1 MRDGCH
7 MLEPQIDSAGK
18 LRHLITLDGLSRAQL
33 IDILDAAEALRAT
46 AERPVN
52 KLPILRGRTVV
63 NLFFEPSTRTRTSF
77 ELAATRLSADVVN
90 FDVGASST
98 KKGETLLDT
107 LRTLEAMRCDLFV
120 VRHMQNGTPEYLA
133 RNAAPGVVI
142 VNGGDGNHAHPTQGL
157 LDVFTIRRHK
167 PDFSKLVV
175 TIVGDILHSRVAR
188 SDIHALKLLGV
199 REIRLAG
206 PAALLPEDAASQGC
220 SIAHSIDAAIK
231 GADVIIMLRLQK
243 ERMQA
248 ALIDSDD
255 AYARDWGL
263 NAQRLKLA
271 RPDAMVMHP
280 GPINRGVEI
289 TDEVADGPQS
299 VIFQQVSNGV
309 AVRMA
314 VMARL
319 LGAM

>member
-1 MRDGCH
+1 MHD
-7 MLEPQIDSAGK
+7 PQIDQTGQ
-18 LRHLITLDGLSRAQL
+18 LRHLITLEGLSAAHIVDL
-33 IDILDAAEALRAT
+33 LDTAEALSVMAGRA
-46 AERPVN
+46 VN

-90 FDVGASST
+90 FDAAASST

-120 VRHMQNGTPEYLA
+120 VRHTQNGTPEFLA
-133 RNAAPGVVI
+133 RHAAPGVVI

-157 LDVFTIRRHK
+157 LDAFTIRRHK
-167 PDFSKLVV
+167 PDFSQLTVA
-175 TIVGDILHSRVAR
+175 IIGDILHSRVAR
-188 SDIHALKLLGV
+188 SDIHALRLLGTG
-199 REIRLAG
+199 EIRLAG
-206 PAALLPEDAASQGC
+206 PSALLPEDAKELGCTIAS
-220 SIAHSIDAAIK
+220 SVYEAVT

-248 ALIDSDD
+248 ALIATD
-255 AYARDWGL
+255 ADYAEAWGL
-263 NAQRLKLA
+263 NDARLALA
-271 RPDAMVMHP
+271 KPDAIVMHP

-289 TDEVADGPQS
+289 TDAVADGAQS
-299 VIFQQVSNGV
+299 VIFEQVSNGV

>member
-1 MRDGCH
+1 
-7 MLEPQIDSAGK
+7 MLEPQIDRDGR
-18 LRHLITLDGLSRAQL
+18 LRHLITLDGLTRSQL
-33 IDILDAAEALRAT
+33 LDLLDSAEALRAT

-120 VRHMQNGTPEYLA
+120 VRHVQNGTPEYLA

-167 PDFSKLVV
+167 PDLSRLIV

-188 SDIHALKLLGV
+188 SDVHALKLLGV
-199 REIRLAG
+199 GEIRLAG
-206 PAALLPEDAASQGC
+206 PAALLPQDATDMGVTLADN
-220 SIAHSIDAAIK
+220 IDSAVT

-248 ALIDSDD
+248 ALIDSDE
-255 AYARDWGL
+255 AYARSWGL
-263 NAQRLKLA
+263 NSRRLALA
-271 RPDAMVMHP
+271 RPDAIVMHP

-319 LGAM
+319 LGAI

>member
-1 MRDGCH
+1 
-7 MLEPQIDSAGK
+7 MLEPQIDREGR
-18 LRHLITLDGLSRAQL
+18 LRHLVTLDGLSTAQFRDL
-33 IDILDAAEALRAT
+33 LDTAEALRAT

-90 FDVGASST
+90 FDVAASST

-133 RNAAPGVVI
+133 RQAAPGVVI

-157 LDVFTIRRHK
+157 LDAFTIRQHK
-167 PDFSKLVV
+167 PDVSELVV
-175 TIVGDILHSRVAR
+175 TIIGDILHSRVAR

-206 PAALLPEDAASQGC
+206 PAALLPSDVAGSGCRIVSSIEDAVT
-220 SIAHSIDAAIK
+220 

-248 ALIDSDD
+248 ALIDSDEV
-255 AYARDWGL
+255 YARQWGL
-263 NAQRLKLA
+263 NDARLKFA
-271 RPDAMVMHP
+271 KADAIVMHP

-289 TDEVADGPQS
+289 TDSVADGPQS
-299 VIFQQVSNGV
+299 VIFQQVANGV

-319 LGAM
+319 LRAI

>member
-1 MRDGCH
+1 
-7 MLEPQIDSAGK
+7 MLEPQIDGDGR
-18 LRHLITLDGLSRAQL
+18 LRHLITLDGLTRAQL
-33 IDILDAAEALRAT
+33 LDLLDSAEALRAT

-120 VRHMQNGTPEYLA
+120 VRHAQNGTPEYLA

-167 PDFSKLVV
+167 PDLSRLIV

-188 SDIHALKLLGV
+188 SDVHALKLLGAG
-199 REIRLAG
+199 EIRLAG
-206 PAALLPEDAASQGC
+206 PAALLPQDATDMGVTLADN
-220 SIAHSIDAAIK
+220 IDSAVT

-248 ALIDSDD
+248 ALIESDE
-255 AYARDWGL
+255 AYARSWGL
-263 NAQRLKLA
+263 NTRRLALA
-271 RPDAMVMHP
+271 RPDAIVMHP

-319 LGAM
+319 LGAI

>member
-1 MRDGCH
+1 MHD
-7 MLEPQIDSAGK
+7 PQIDQTGQ
-18 LRHLITLDGLSRAQL
+18 LRHLITLEGLSAAHIVDL
-33 IDILDAAEALRAT
+33 LDTAEALSVMAGRA
-46 AERPVN
+46 VN

-90 FDVGASST
+90 FDAAASST

-120 VRHMQNGTPEYLA
+120 VRHTQNGTPEFLA

-157 LDVFTIRRHK
+157 LDAFTIRRHK
-167 PDFSKLVV
+167 PDFSQLTVA
-175 TIVGDILHSRVAR
+175 IIGDILHSRVAR
-188 SDIHALKLLGV
+188 SDIHALRLLGTG
-199 REIRLAG
+199 EIRLAG
-206 PAALLPEDAASQGC
+206 PSALLPDDAKELGCTIAS
-220 SIAHSIDAAIK
+220 SVYEAVT

-248 ALIDSDD
+248 ALIATD
-255 AYARDWGL
+255 ADYAESWGL
-263 NAQRLKLA
+263 NDARLALA
-271 RPDAMVMHP
+271 KPDAIVMHP

-289 TDEVADGPQS
+289 TDAVADGAQS
-299 VIFQQVSNGV
+299 VIFEQVSNGV

>member
-1 MRDGCH
+1 
-7 MLEPQIDSAGK
+7 MLDPQIDSSGR
-18 LRHLITLDGLSRAQL
+18 LRHLITLDGLSKTQV
-33 IDILDAAEALRAT
+33 IDLLDTAEALRAT

-90 FDVGASST
+90 FDVAASST

-120 VRHMQNGTPEYLA
+120 VRHMQNGTPEFLA
-133 RNAAPGVVI
+133 RHAAPGVVI

-167 PDFSKLVV
+167 SDFSALTV

-188 SDIHALKLLGV
+188 SDIHALKLLGAG
-199 REIRLAG
+199 EIRLAG
-206 PAALLPEDAASQGC
+206 PATLLPDDAAKRGCHISSSIEDAVR
-220 SIAHSIDAAIK
+220 

-248 ALIDSDD
+248 ALIDSDAD
-255 AYARDWGL
+255 YANTWGL
-263 NAQRLKLA
+263 NDERLALA
-271 RPDAMVMHP
+271 KPDAIVMHP

-289 TDEVADGPQS
+289 TDAVADGPQS
-299 VIFQQVSNGV
+299 VIFEQVSNGV

-314 VMARL
+314 VMAKL
-319 LGAM
+319 LGAV

>member
-1 MRDGCH
+1 MR
-7 MLEPQIDSAGK
+7 EPQIDAGGT
-18 LRHLITLDGLSRAQL
+18 LRHLITLDGLTRAQVTDL
-33 IDILDAAEALRAT
+33 LDAAQSLRIT

-90 FDVGASST
+90 FDVAASST

-120 VRHMQNGTPEYLA
+120 VRHMQNGTPEFLA

-157 LDVFTIRRHK
+157 LDAFTIRRHK
-167 PDFSKLVV
+167 PDFSNLTV

-188 SDIHALKLLGV
+188 SDIHALKLLGTG
-199 REIRLAG
+199 EIRLAG
-206 PAALLPEDAASQGC
+206 PPALMPADADALGCTIKRSIEDAVR
-220 SIAHSIDAAIK
+220 
-231 GADVIIMLRLQK
+231 GADVVIMLRLQK

-248 ALIDSDD
+248 ALIDSDAD
-255 AYARDWGL
+255 YARVWGL
-263 NAQRLKLA
+263 DDARLALA
-271 RPDAMVMHP
+271 RPDAIVMHP

-289 TDEVADGPQS
+289 TDAVADGRQS
-299 VIFQQVSNGV
+299 VIFEQVGNGV

-319 LGAM
+319 LGAV

>member
-1 MRDGCH
+1 MPEFNADTAH
-7 MLEPQIDSAGK
+7 K
-18 LRHLITLDGLSRAQL
+18 RHLITLEGMTGERI
-33 IDILDAAEALRAT
+33 IDFLDTAESLRAT
-46 AERPVN
+46 ANRPVN

-90 FDVGASST
+90 FDVAASST

-120 VRHMQNGTPEYLA
+120 VRHQQNGTPEFLA
-133 RNAAPGVVI
+133 RHAAPTVSI

-157 LDVFTIRRHK
+157 LDAFTMRRHK
-167 PDFSKLVV
+167 PDLHNRTL

-188 SDIHALKLLGV
+188 SDIHAFQALGIG
-199 REIRLAG
+199 ELRLAG
-206 PAALLPEDAASQGC
+206 PRALMPEHLPAGNCRIFDRIEDAV
-220 SIAHSIDAAIK
+220 H
-231 GADVIIMLRLQK
+231 GADAIIMLRLQK

-255 AYARDWGL
+255 DYARAWGL
-263 NAQRLKLA
+263 DVDRLALA
-271 RPDAMVMHP
+271 KTDAIVMHP
-280 GPINRGVEI
+280 GPMNRGVEI
-289 TDEVADGPQS
+289 TDAVADGPQS

-314 VMARL
+314 VMAKL
-319 LGAM
+319 LGAV

>member
-1 MRDGCH
+1 
-7 MLEPQIDSAGK
+7 MLEPQIDRDGR
-18 LRHLITLDGLSRAQL
+18 LRHLITLDGLTRLQL
-33 IDILDAAEALRAT
+33 LDLLDSAEALRAT

-120 VRHMQNGTPEYLA
+120 VRHAQNGTPEYLA

-167 PDFSKLVV
+167 PDLSRLIV

-188 SDIHALKLLGV
+188 SDVHALKLLGV
-199 REIRLAG
+199 GEIRLAG
-206 PAALLPEDAASQGC
+206 PAALLPQDATDMGC
-220 SIAHSIDAAIK
+220 TLADNIEAALT

-248 ALIDSDD
+248 ALIDSDE
-255 AYARDWGL
+255 AYARSWGL
-263 NAQRLKLA
+263 NSQRLALA
-271 RPDAMVMHP
+271 RPDAIVMHP

-289 TDEVADGPQS
+289 TDEIADGPQS

-319 LGAM
+319 LGAI